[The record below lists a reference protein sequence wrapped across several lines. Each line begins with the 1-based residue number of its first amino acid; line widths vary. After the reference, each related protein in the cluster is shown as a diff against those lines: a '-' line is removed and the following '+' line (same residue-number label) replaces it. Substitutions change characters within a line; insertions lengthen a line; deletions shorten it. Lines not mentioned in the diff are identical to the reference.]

1 MRLAQTLK
9 SATFRLTSAYVLLFT
24 VSVGVLAALTYFLVV
39 SRLDLEFRNHIRA
52 ESQTL
57 SAEFKSGGPRQLLHA
72 ISERQRNRTVGGLDY
87 TVLDAKGTLLTGATH
102 QSSCKAGWFTVVGPP
117 DGDEPSGEMER
128 LAYLATPLPQGYCL
142 MVGDDFG
149 KVRGVGTLVLRTF
162 GLVILVSLTLAVA
175 GGLLLSSRFL
185 RRIDA
190 INRTAEAIIEG
201 DVRQRIPRRAA
212 PDDLDRLAATLNRML
227 DRTNDLMDSLRHV
240 TSDIAHDLRTPLG
253 RLRNLLEEA
262 KTSAATP
269 EAFQAAAER
278 AIAEVD
284 GLLGTFSAILRI
296 AQIESGSR
304 RAGFKTFSLSALV
317 QDVCETFADSIED
330 SGKALHADIAPDISV
345 HGDQELLVQ
354 ALVNLLE
361 NAIVHTPQGTTI
373 SIGLKR
379 NGTCL
384 SLAVCDNG
392 PGVPEPERE
401 RIFQRFV
408 RLEQSRSSAGN
419 GLGLSIVAAVAELHG
434 GTVTATNSHPGLRVE
449 FDLPAVLAFA

>member
-9 SATFRLTSAYVLLFT
+9 SATFRLTAAYVLLFT

-57 SAEFKSGGPRQLLHA
+57 SAEFTSGGAGQLLHA
-72 ISERQRNRTVGGLDY
+72 INERQHNRTVGGLDY
-87 TVLDAKGTLLTGATH
+87 TVLDPEGTLLTGTTRQA
-102 QSSCKAGWFTVVGPP
+102 SCKTGWFTVVGPP

-128 LAYLATPLPQGYCL
+128 LAVLATPLPQGYCL

-162 GLVILVSLTLAVA
+162 GWVILVSLTLAVA

-201 DVRQRIPRRAA
+201 DIRQRIPRRAA

-262 KTSAATP
+262 KTNAATP
-269 EAFQAAAER
+269 QAFQAAAER

-296 AQIESGSR
+296 AQIESGFR
-304 RAGFKTFSLSALV
+304 RTGFKTVGLSALV
-317 QDVCETFADSIED
+317 QDVCETFADSIAE
-330 SGKALHADIAPDISV
+330 SGKALNVDIAPDITV

-379 NGTCL
+379 NDARL
-384 SLAVCDNG
+384 SLVVSDNG
-392 PGVPEPERE
+392 PGVPDPDRE
-401 RIFQRFV
+401 RIFKRFV

-419 GLGLSIVAAVAELHG
+419 GLGLSIVAAVAGLHG
-434 GTVTATNSHPGLRVE
+434 GSVSATDNHPGLRVE
-449 FDLPAVLAFA
+449 LDIPALSAST